1 MEGNKYYLK
10 FNKPAQISIDII
22 SRCLKMDA
30 EFVSY
35 MVQTYGRD
43 LIRQLSDPE
52 FNGPYNRLGDR
63 VSSLNELLMG
73 NNKFIA
79 LSTDELKLYLE
90 VMPNDKVVTS
100 YINKLIENPV
110 NDRSSGKDSVL
121 KEILFDPFSRCSKQT
136 GLSSETIYKM
146 ACESEYEKNKHVFT
160 DFLSMLDVKYQIYS
174 ILQLFVVWTEG
185 DVGEE
190 QMKIYKKVYSK
201 GLLRQI
207 RMELKI
213 RDELAIGKVGRIDR
227 IIYNLFNGDTLKDI
241 NSVIRPEYLN
251 TLFRMSK
258 QHTNRINPHK
268 ESIKLIENYERHVAC
283 LKKNDNNK
291 YKNKVIKRNI
301 AKEHLKKSLKKD
313 SESEL
318 SPSYDGKNI

>member
-43 LIRQLSDPE
+43 LIHQLSDPE

-79 LSTDELKLYLE
+79 LSTDELKLYLKFI
-90 VMPNDKVVTS
+90 PNDEVVTS
-100 YINKLIENPV
+100 YINRLIDNPV
-110 NDRSSGKDSVL
+110 DDRSSGKDSVFRETLSEPFL
-121 KEILFDPFSRCSKQT
+121 KCSKQT
-136 GLSSETIYKM
+136 GLNPKTIYKM

-160 DFLSMLDVKYQIYS
+160 DFLSTLDVKYQLYS

-185 DVGEE
+185 AVSEE
-190 QMKIYKKVYSK
+190 QMNIYKKVYSR
-201 GLLRQI
+201 GLFRQI

-213 RDELAIGKVGRIDR
+213 RDELAMDVIDKLHIDKLPLSYISSAR
-227 IIYNLFNGDTLKDI
+227 HIITP
-241 NSVIRPEYLN
+241 S
-251 TLFRMSK
+251 LFRDSK
-258 QHTNRINPHK
+258 ALLRVIQNINI
-268 ESIKLIENYERHVAC
+268 SNNHVEGIAC
-283 LKKNDNNK
+283 LKAEDNNK
-291 YKNKVIKRNI
+291 YKDKVIKRNI

-318 SPSYDGKNI
+318 SPSYDGKILK